1 MLPPTQSKG
10 SVLVELA
17 VAVPL
22 LTLLAFGVYDYGRNL
37 NIYQGM
43 ERILQEGLRV
53 ASRDEGL
60 SKTPLGG
67 PNTWSPAVFTN
78 FLSNDG
84 SPNTIMQPG
93 GHCIRGSEIVCRIL
107 ELTIKNFGNSV
118 TINYILIDYDITR
131 NEEGEPD
138 NIPGG
143 QIDQTQPCS
152 RTIRGE
158 LSYSVNGPSFFSP
171 ILGGK
176 VSARVP
182 YFKIGP
188 REDGERCGRRR
199 ILERG
204 IPVEVE
210 GVTPQHGVL

>member
-1 MLPPTQSKG
+1 
-10 SVLVELA
+10 VELA

-53 ASRDEGL
+53 ASKDKGL
-60 SKTPLGG
+60 SETPLGG

-78 FLSNDG
+78 FLSNNG
-84 SPNTIMQPG
+84 SPNTIRQG
-93 GHCIRGSEIVCRIL
+93 EEKCTRGSEIVCRIL

-118 TINYILIDYDITR
+118 TINSIIIDYDITR
-131 NEEGEPD
+131 NEDSEPD

-143 QIDQTQPCS
+143 QTGPSQPCS

-158 LSYSVNGPSFFSP
+158 VSYSLNGPSFFSP
-171 ILGGK
+171 ILSGK

-188 REDGERCGRRR
+188 NEDGVRCG
-199 ILERG
+199 IVSQNG
-204 IPVEVE
+204 
-210 GVTPQHGVL
+210 G